1 MTDQTIPPEGQGGQ
15 TAATTTTGT
24 PASTTTG
31 TDAPFY
37 DSFTN
42 PELKTWTGAKGFK
55 SPETMA
61 ESLLNMEKL
70 MGAPKDRLL
79 KLPEKSDD
87 PEWGN
92 VFEKL
97 GRPKTAAEYN
107 IPLPEG
113 DPGVFAGKAK
123 EAMFKHNL
131 TADQAKGLA
140 EWWNAEGA
148 AMQEASENELVMKSD
163 AELKQ
168 LHAEWGSLATE
179 KEAIARAAAK
189 EFFNLDGDAM
199 TAVER
204 SMGSRAFMEA
214 MVKIGEKLGEAKF
227 ITGDTG
233 EQIDSKTK
241 ALQEIET
248 LKKDKDFYAAM
259 TDKKHLKHAESKDRW
274 DKLNQL
280 AYG

>member
-1 MTDQTIPPEGQGGQ
+1 MTDQTTPPPGQGEPP
-15 TAATTTTGT
+15 APAT
-24 PASTTTG
+24 PPIN
-31 TDAPFY
+31 TDVPFY
-37 DSFTN
+37 ESFTN

-61 ESLLNMEKL
+61 ESLLNMEKV
-70 MGAPKDRLL
+70 MGAPRDRLVV
-79 KLPEKSDD
+79 LPEKSDD
-87 PEWGN
+87 PKWNEIH
-92 VFEKL
+92 ERL

-113 DPGVFAGKAK
+113 DPGTFAAKAK
-123 EAMFKHNL
+123 EAMFKYNL

-140 EWWNAEGA
+140 EWWNGEGA
-148 AMQEASENELVMKSD
+148 AMQEAQENELVMKSD
-163 AELKQ
+163 AEMKQ

-227 ITGDTG
+227 VTGDAG
-233 EQIDSKTK
+233 EQVDSKTK

>member
-1 MTDQTIPPEGQGGQ
+1 MTDQTTPPPGQGEPP
-15 TAATTTTGT
+15 APAT
-24 PASTTTG
+24 PPIN
-31 TDAPFY
+31 TDVPFY

-113 DPGVFAGKAK
+113 DPGTFAAKAK
-123 EAMFKHNL
+123 EAMFKYNL

-140 EWWNAEGA
+140 EWWNGEGA
-148 AMQEASENELVMKSD
+148 AMQEAQENELLMKSD
-163 AELKQ
+163 AEMKQ

-227 ITGDTG
+227 IQGDSG
-233 EQIDSKTK
+233 EQVDSKTK
-241 ALQEIET
+241 ALQEIEA
-248 LKKDKDFYAAM
+248 LKKDKDFYNAM
-259 TDKKHLKHAESKDRW
+259 MDKKHLKHAESLERW
-274 DKLNQL
+274 NKLNLL

>member
-1 MTDQTIPPEGQGGQ
+1 MTDQTTPPEGQGGQ
-15 TAATTTTGT
+15 TAATTTTGAT
-24 PASTTTG
+24 ASTTS

-61 ESLLNMEKL
+61 ESLLNMEKA
-70 MGAPKDRLL
+70 MGAPRDRLVV
-79 KLPEKSDD
+79 LPEKSDD
-87 PEWGN
+87 PKWNEIH
-92 VFEKL
+92 ERL

-113 DPGVFAGKAK
+113 DLGVFAGKAK

-148 AMQEASENELVMKSD
+148 AMQEAQENELVMKSD

-168 LHAEWGSLATE
+168 LHSEWGSLATE

-233 EQIDSKTK
+233 EPANSKTK

-259 TDKKHLKHAESKDRW
+259 TDKKHLRHAESKDRW
-274 DKLNQL
+274 DKLNQS

>member
-1 MTDQTIPPEGQGGQ
+1 MTDQTTPPPGQGEPP
-15 TAATTTTGT
+15 APAT
-24 PASTTTG
+24 PPIN
-31 TDAPFY
+31 TDVPFY

-79 KLPEKSDD
+79 RLPEKSDD
-87 PEWGN
+87 PEWKGVWN
-92 VFEKL
+92 KL
-97 GRPKTAAEYN
+97 GVPAEATAYEIPVPEGMPTDFADEAKKWMHEEN
-107 IPLPEG
+107 IP
-113 DPGVFAGKAK
+113 AGAAK
-123 EAMFKHNL
+123 NL
-131 TADQAKGLA
+131 ATK
-140 EWWNAEGA
+140 WNAKVA
-148 AMQEASENELVMKSD
+148 AMQEAQENELVMKSD
-163 AELKQ
+163 AEMKQ

-227 ITGDTG
+227 VTGDSG
-233 EQIDSKTK
+233 EQVDSKTK

-248 LKKDKDFYAAM
+248 LKKDKEFYAAM

-274 DKLNQL
+274 NKLNQL

>member
-1 MTDQTIPPEGQGGQ
+1 MTDPQTPPPGQGEPP
-15 TAATTTTGT
+15 APAT
-24 PASTTTG
+24 PPIN

-37 DSFTN
+37 ESFTN

-87 PEWGN
+87 PEWAN
-92 VFEKL
+92 VFERL
-97 GRPKTAAEYN
+97 GRPKTAADYN

-148 AMQEASENELVMKSD
+148 AMQEAQENEIQLKSD
-163 AELKQ
+163 AEMSQLKS
-168 LHAEWGSLATE
+168 EWGSLATE

-233 EQIDSKTK
+233 EPIDSKTK

-259 TDKKHLKHAESKDRW
+259 TDKKHLKHAESVARW
-274 DKLNQL
+274 DQLNQL

>member
-1 MTDQTIPPEGQGGQ
+1 MTDQTTPPPGQGEPP
-15 TAATTTTGT
+15 APAT
-24 PASTTTG
+24 PPIN
-31 TDAPFY
+31 TDVPFY

-79 KLPEKSDD
+79 KLPERSDD
-87 PEWGN
+87 PEWAN

-97 GRPKTAAEYN
+97 GRPKTAADYN

-148 AMQEASENELVMKSD
+148 AMQEAQENEIQLKSD
-163 AELKQ
+163 AEMSQLKS
-168 LHAEWGSLATE
+168 EWGSLATE

-259 TDKKHLKHAESKDRW
+259 TDKKHLKHAESVARW
-274 DKLNQL
+274 DQLNQL

>member
-1 MTDQTIPPEGQGGQ
+1 MTDQTTPPEGQGGQ
-15 TAATTTTGT
+15 TAATTTTGAT
-24 PASTTTG
+24 ASTTN
-31 TDAPFY
+31 TDVPFY
-37 DSFTN
+37 ESFTN
-42 PELKTWTGAKGFK
+42 PDLKTWTGAKGFK

-87 PEWGN
+87 PEWAN

-97 GRPKTAAEYN
+97 GRPKTAADYN

-148 AMQEASENELVMKSD
+148 AMQEAQENEIQLKSD
-163 AELKQ
+163 AEMSQLKS
-168 LHAEWGSLATE
+168 EWGSLATE

-259 TDKKHLKHAESKDRW
+259 TDKKHLKHAESVARW
-274 DKLNQL
+274 DQLNQL

>member
-1 MTDQTIPPEGQGGQ
+1 MTDQTTPPPGQGEPP
-15 TAATTTTGT
+15 APAT
-24 PASTTTG
+24 PPIN
-31 TDAPFY
+31 TDVPFY

-79 KLPEKSDD
+79 KLPERSDD
-87 PEWGN
+87 PEWAN

-97 GRPKTAAEYN
+97 GRPKTAADYN

-148 AMQEASENELVMKSD
+148 AMQEAQENEIQLKSD
-163 AELKQ
+163 AEMSQLKS
-168 LHAEWGSLATE
+168 EWGSLATE

-227 ITGDTG
+227 VTGDSG
-233 EQIDSKTK
+233 EQVNSKTK

-259 TDKKHLKHAESKDRW
+259 TDKKHLKHAESVARW
-274 DKLNQL
+274 DQLNQL